1 MGAAKWWAAALAL
14 ALCALGLVIVQANR
28 VAAAFAASVKP
39 DEFSGEGTYFH
50 LESVSFSELLSGG
63 LPLLGLLLG
72 CLALP
77 AAVTAWRQPQRPA
90 ARWLMTALFSVFF
103 APTAALL
110 YVRIWT

>member
-14 ALCALGLVIVQANR
+14 ALCAPGLVIVQANR
-28 VAAAFAASVKP
+28 VAAVFAASVKP
-39 DEFSGEGTYFH
+39 DEFSGEGTYFQ

-63 LPLLGLLLG
+63 LPSLGLLLG
-72 CLALP
+72 CLSLP
-77 AAVTAWRQPQRPA
+77 IAVLAWRQAQRPA
-90 ARWLMTALFSVFF
+90 VRWLMTALFLVCL